1 MDEISY
7 DKEYIVNMDTLLI
20 LRIAL
25 PLLYAVTLYLYTLE
39 FRGILKEHSM
49 KPTIA
54 LLISVVIHIVFWI
67 VLYYSSGKYPIG
79 SLFGTLTT
87 FVLLFSIIYMLI
99 EFGMSDRSFGI
110 FVLSLVL
117 LLQIVASIFI
127 DPEQF
132 SSPLLDDVIF
142 EIHVISLIISY
153 SAFALGA
160 VAAFM
165 HLLLSKKIKLQK
177 LDIVY
182 QKLPTL
188 QFLTQVGIL
197 AVYFGFVF
205 LTAGIALG
213 FFNASQVPEAGI
225 SLSDPKIVSVVITWL
240 IYGIFVL
247 THMLKRLTAIS
258 AINLSLIG
266 FITILFTFLVVN
278 TLMETFHLFK

>member
-1 MDEISY
+1 M
-7 DKEYIVNMDTLLI
+7 EYKVNMDTLLI
-20 LRIAL
+20 LRITV
-25 PLLYAVTLYLYTLE
+25 PLLYAVTLYLYMLE
-39 FRGILKEHSM
+39 FRGILKEHSI
-49 KPTIA
+49 KPTLA
-54 LLISVVIHIVFWI
+54 LIISVVIHIVFL
-67 VLYYSSGKYPIG
+67 VALYHSSGKYPIG

-127 DPEQF
+127 NPERF
-132 SSPLLDDVIF
+132 SSPLLEDVIF

-160 VAAFM
+160 IAAVM
-165 HLLLSKKIKLQK
+165 HLLLSKKIKRQE

-182 QKLPTL
+182 HKLPTL
-188 QFLTQVGIL
+188 QFLRQIGIL
-197 AVYFGFVF
+197 TVYFGFVF

-225 SLSDPKIVSVVITWL
+225 SLSDPKIVSVIITWL

-247 THMLKRLTAIS
+247 THMLKKLTAKS

-266 FITILFTFLVVN
+266 FITILFTFFVVN
-278 TLMETFHLFK
+278 TLMETFHLFQ

>member
-1 MDEISY
+1 
-7 DKEYIVNMDTLLI
+7 MDTLLI
-20 LRIAL
+20 LRITV
-25 PLLYAVTLYLYTLE
+25 PLLYAVTLYLYMLE
-39 FRGILKEHSM
+39 FRGILKEHSI

-54 LLISVVIHIVFWI
+54 LIISVVIHIVFW
-67 VLYYSSGKYPIG
+67 VALYQSSGRYPIG

-99 EFGMSDRSFGI
+99 EFGTSDRSFGI

-127 DPEQF
+127 NPERF
-132 SSPLLDDVIF
+132 SSPLLEDVIF

-160 VAAFM
+160 IAAVM
-165 HLLLSKKIKLQK
+165 HLLLSKKIKHQE

-182 QKLPTL
+182 HKLPTL
-188 QFLTQVGIL
+188 QFLRQIGIL
-197 AVYFGFVF
+197 TVYFGFVF

-225 SLSDPKIVSVVITWL
+225 SLSDPKIVSVIITWL

-247 THMLKRLTAIS
+247 THMLKKLTAKS

-266 FITILFTFLVVN
+266 FITILFTFFFVN
-278 TLMETFHLFK
+278 TLMETFHLFQ

>member
-1 MDEISY
+1 
-7 DKEYIVNMDTLLI
+7 MDTLLI
-20 LRIAL
+20 LRITL

-39 FRGILKEHSM
+39 FRGILKEHSI

-54 LLISVVIHIVFWI
+54 LLISVVVHVVFWI

-132 SSPLLDDVIF
+132 SSPLLDDVIY

-160 VAAFM
+160 VAAVM
-165 HLLLSKKIKLQK
+165 HLLLSKKIKLQE

-188 QFLTQVGIL
+188 QFLQQVGIL

-247 THMLKRLTAIS
+247 THMLKRLTSKS

-278 TLMETFHLFK
+278 TLMETFHLFE

>member
-1 MDEISY
+1 
-7 DKEYIVNMDTLLI
+7 MDTLLI
-20 LRIAL
+20 LRITV
-25 PLLYAVTLYLYTLE
+25 PLLYAVTLYIYTLE
-39 FRGILKEHSM
+39 FRGILKERSV

-54 LLISVVIHIVFWI
+54 LMISVAIHLVFWV
-67 VLYYSSGKYPIG
+67 VLYSSSGKYPIG

-87 FVLLFSIIYMLI
+87 FVLLLSIIYMLI
-99 EFGMSDRSFGI
+99 EYGMNDRSFGI

-117 LLQIVASIFI
+117 LLQVVASIFI
-127 DPEQF
+127 NPEGI
-132 SSPLLDDVIF
+132 SSPLLEEVIF

-160 VAAFM
+160 IAAVM
-165 HLLLSKKIKLQK
+165 HLLLSKKIKHQE

-182 QKLPTL
+182 HKLPTL
-188 QFLTQVGIL
+188 QFLRQVGIFS
-197 AVYFGFVF
+197 VYFGFVF

-225 SLSDPKIVSVVITWL
+225 SLSDPKIVSAIITWL

-247 THMLKRLTAIS
+247 IHMLKKLTAKS

-266 FITILFTFLVVN
+266 FITILFTFFVVN
-278 TLMETFHLFK
+278 TLMETFHLFQ

>member
-1 MDEISY
+1 
-7 DKEYIVNMDTLLI
+7 MDTLLI
-20 LRIAL
+20 LRITV

-39 FRGILKEHSM
+39 FRGILKEHSI

-54 LLISVVIHIVFWI
+54 LIISVVIHIVFW
-67 VLYYSSGKYPIG
+67 VALYQSSGRYPIG

-99 EFGMSDRSFGI
+99 EFGTNDRSFGI

-127 DPEQF
+127 NPERF
-132 SSPLLDDVIF
+132 SSPLLEDVIF

-160 VAAFM
+160 IAAVM
-165 HLLLSKKIKLQK
+165 HLLLSKKIKHQE

-182 QKLPTL
+182 HKLPTL
-188 QFLTQVGIL
+188 QFLRQIGIL
-197 AVYFGFVF
+197 TVYFGFVF

-225 SLSDPKIVSVVITWL
+225 SLSDPKIVSVIITWL

-247 THMLKRLTAIS
+247 THMLKKLTAKS

-266 FITILFTFLVVN
+266 FITILFTFFVVN
-278 TLMETFHLFK
+278 TLMETFHLFQ

>member
-1 MDEISY
+1 
-7 DKEYIVNMDTLLI
+7 MDTILI
-20 LRIAL
+20 LRITL
-25 PLLYAVTLYLYTLE
+25 PLLYAVTLYLYMLE
-39 FRGILKEHSM
+39 FRGILKEHSI

-54 LLISVVIHIVFWI
+54 LIISVAIHIVFWLA
-67 VLYYSSGKYPIG
+67 LYHSSGRYPIG

-117 LLQIVASIFI
+117 ILQIVASIFI
-127 DPEQF
+127 NPERF
-132 SSPLLDDVIF
+132 SSPLLEDVIF

-160 VAAFM
+160 VAAVM
-165 HLLLSKKIKLQK
+165 HLLLSKKIKRQE

-182 QKLPTL
+182 HKLPPL
-188 QFLTQVGIL
+188 QFLQQIGIL

-225 SLSDPKIVSVVITWL
+225 SPSDPKIVSVIITWL
-240 IYGIFVL
+240 IYGFFVL
-247 THMLKRLTAIS
+247 THMLKKLTAKS
-258 AINLSLIG
+258 AINLSLLG
-266 FITILFTFLVVN
+266 FITILFTFFVVN
-278 TLMETFHLFK
+278 TLMETFHLFQ